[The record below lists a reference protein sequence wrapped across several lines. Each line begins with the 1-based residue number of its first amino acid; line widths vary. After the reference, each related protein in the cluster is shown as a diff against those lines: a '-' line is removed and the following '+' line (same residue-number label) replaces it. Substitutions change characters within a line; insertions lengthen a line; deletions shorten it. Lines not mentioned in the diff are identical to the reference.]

1 MPEVVESTKV
11 MDAQKHADEAAV
23 VSELS
28 KVADKMGVRETP
40 EDISSDDI
48 TQLPKYMLPSS
59 AYLTLKWMA
68 LVLLPLLAIAYPTL
82 ANIWEWPVG
91 TQVSETCNVVALAIG
106 VTIGASQ
113 LKATIGGT
121 NA

>member
-1 MPEVVESTKV
+1 MPEMKSANS
-11 MDAQKHADEAAV
+11 MDAVEHAEEAAV

-28 KVADKMGVRETP
+28 KVAEKMGVKETP
-40 EDISSDDI
+40 SDVSADDI
-48 TQLPKYMLPSS
+48 TQLPKYWLPENAYLALKWIALVMLP
-59 AYLTLKWMA
+59 LI
-68 LVLLPLLAIAYPTL
+68 AIAYPTI
-82 ANIWEWPVG
+82 ANIWGWPVG

-113 LKATIGGT
+113 LKASIGGS

>member
-1 MPEVVESTKV
+1 MTETKSV
-11 MDAQKHADEAAV
+11 GTVDSIEHAEEAAV

-28 KVADKMGVRETP
+28 KVAEKMGVKETP
-40 EDISSDDI
+40 NDVAADDI
-48 TQLPKYMLPSS
+48 TQLPKYWLPES
-59 AYLTLKWMA
+59 AYLALKWIA
-68 LVLLPLLAIAYPTL
+68 LVMLPLFAIAYPTL
-82 ANIWEWPVG
+82 ANIWGWPAG

-113 LKATIGGT
+113 LKASIGGS

>member
-1 MPEVVESTKV
+1 MPEMKSVDTVDSIE
-11 MDAQKHADEAAV
+11 HAEEAAV

-28 KVADKMGVRETP
+28 KVAEKMGVKETP
-40 EDISSDDI
+40 NDVAADDI
-48 TQLPKYMLPSS
+48 TQLPKYWLPES
-59 AYLTLKWMA
+59 AYLALKWIA
-68 LVLLPLLAIAYPTL
+68 LVMLPLFAIAYPTL
-82 ANIWEWPVG
+82 ANIWGWPAG

-113 LKATIGGT
+113 LKASIGGS